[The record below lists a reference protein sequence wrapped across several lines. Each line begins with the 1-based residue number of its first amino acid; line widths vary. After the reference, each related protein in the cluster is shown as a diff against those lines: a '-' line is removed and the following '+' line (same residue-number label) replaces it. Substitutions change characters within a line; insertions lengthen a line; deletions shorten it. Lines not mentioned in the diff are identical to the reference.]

1 MKINQVEELT
11 GVTKKNIRFYE
22 SEGLIEPKRNPANGY
37 REYSLEDVAELNR
50 IKLLR
55 KLDVSCEMIRQL
67 QNGTT
72 TLERCMEDHLIRISH
87 RQMDLVH
94 VREICEMMAQDK
106 TPFEKLNSEAYLEEM
121 SKLEKGGTKFMD
133 VKESDIKSRRNSAI
147 VSAVASI
154 CFLLLVL
161 GLVFWANLQ
170 DPAPVGILIFVIAV
184 IGAVVLGILLAL
196 RQRLGEVKKGE
207 IDEASKY

>member
-37 REYSLEDVAELNR
+37 REYSLEDVAQLNR

-55 KLDVSCEMIRQL
+55 KLDVSCEMIRQVR
-67 QNGTT
+67 NGTI
-72 TLERCMEDHLIRISH
+72 TLEQCMEDQLIRISH

-94 VREICEMMAQDK
+94 TREICEMMAQDR
-106 TPFEKLNSEAYLEEM
+106 TAFEHLNAETYLDEM
-121 SKLEKGGTKFMD
+121 KRLEKGGTRFMD
-133 VKESDIKSRRNSAI
+133 VKESDTKGRRNTAIISA
-147 VSAVASI
+147 AASI
-154 CFLLLVL
+154 GFFLLLL
-161 GLVFWANLQ
+161 GLVFWANSE
-170 DPAPVGILIFVIAV
+170 DPAPVGVLIFVIVV
-184 IGAVVLGILLAL
+184 IGAVILGILLAL